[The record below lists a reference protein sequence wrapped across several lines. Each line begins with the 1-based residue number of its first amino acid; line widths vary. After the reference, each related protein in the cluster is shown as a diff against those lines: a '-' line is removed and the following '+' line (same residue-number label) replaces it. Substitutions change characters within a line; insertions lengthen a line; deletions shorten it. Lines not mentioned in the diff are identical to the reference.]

1 MFYMIAFY
9 NDSSS
14 IEFFLVE
21 WFIFRSRNQVIQRA
35 QLSVA
40 FHTQFCIRMLV
51 IVKNLEFATDSRA
64 FPFIQ
69 PRIHK
74 IFNSAICTF
83 SNLEVYFQNKV
94 LVFTGSHNITTICRF
109 SSTTLHYFQNTIFYL
124 PAFCRESRKFSASP
138 SVSSLTIP

>member
-64 FPFIQ
+64 FLY
-69 PRIHK
+69 
-74 IFNSAICTF
+74 SAQD
-83 SNLEVYFQNKV
+83 SQN
-94 LVFTGSHNITTICRF
+94 I
-109 SSTTLHYFQNTIFYL
+109 
-124 PAFCRESRKFSASP
+124 
-138 SVSSLTIP
+138 